1 MLVFCFRM
9 RRMGRFRGKGGC
21 SACFSTENNG
31 IRGTFDGRSAE
42 RGTGIVYDRETNG
55 TGGEDAGEASA
66 SGGEGRAGGGPLGR

>member
-1 MLVFCFRM
+1 MLVFCCRM
-9 RRMGRFRGKGGC
+9 RRMGSLEKIRGDMG
-21 SACFSTENNG
+21 ADATENNG

-66 SGGEGRAGGGPLGR
+66 SGGEGRAGGGPQGR